1 MLVVGGWLGL
11 AFLMPGLARA
21 HFLWLTAEG
30 DKPTVHAFLSETP
43 TPEAP
48 EFLKHIEHARITSG
62 GKALS
67 WTKAEDTFRVN
78 LPEAGPDTV
87 DGFCDLGVKTR
98 GGASFNLI
106 YTARVQFGPSAA
118 GAADEADQL
127 RMRLVAR
134 SGQAPVIVVR
144 FRGQPASGVVVKA
157 FPAEGDPVELKSD
170 PKGHVEHPVVGKD
183 GTAFLGKWF
192 DKLPGKRDGKP
203 YDEIRYYATLTI
215 APAHVKN
222 ASATT
227 SSPPKIA
234 FAVLPEAVNSFGGA
248 VLGDWLYVYSG
259 HTGQTHHY
267 DESTTTKHFRR
278 LNLKDRTTWEELPC
292 GPALQGVVLVAH
304 KDLLYRI
311 GGMAAHNRAG
321 QPNDLQSVA
330 EFARFDPRAQAWT
343 VMPPLPSPRSTHDA
357 VVVGSKIYVVGGWSL
372 PGGGSE
378 NAEFL
383 DTALV
388 FDLAQK
394 VGRWEE
400 LPTPPFR
407 RRALAVASI
416 KGRVYVLGGLTD
428 HGKVVKSVDLYDP
441 PTQAWLRGPDLPGG
455 KLQGFG
461 PSAFGVGDRLYVC
474 GGDGVVQRLNETG
487 DGWEVAGKL
496 TLPRLTHRLLPGIA
510 DDLLAVG
517 GNQARSPVSLIESVP
532 LAGSGRGA
540 R

>member
-1 MLVVGGWLGL
+1 LLVVSGWLGL

-30 DKPTVHAFLSETP
+30 EKPTVHAFLSETP

-78 LPEAGPDTV
+78 LPEPGPDMV

-118 GAADEADQL
+118 GAADEADHL

-134 SGQAPVIVVR
+134 SGQAPVILVR
-144 FRGQPASGVVVKA
+144 FRGQPASGVAVKA
-157 FPAEGDPVELKSD
+157 FPADGDPIELKSD
-170 PKGHVEHPVVGKD
+170 LKGHVEHPLVGKD

-192 DKLPGKRDGKP
+192 EKSPGERDGKP
-203 YDEIRYYATLTI
+203 YDEIRFYATLTI

-222 ASATT
+222 ASAATT
-227 SSPPKIA
+227 SPPKTA

-248 VLGDWLYVYSG
+248 VLEDWLYVYSG

-267 DESTTTKHFRR
+267 DKGTTTKHFRR

-304 KDLLYRI
+304 EDSLYRI
-311 GGMAAHNRAG
+311 GGMAAHNRPG
-321 QPNDLQSVA
+321 QPN
-330 EFARFDPRAQAWT
+330 P
-343 VMPPLPSPRSTHDA
+343 
-357 VVVGSKIYVVGGWSL
+357 
-372 PGGGSE
+372 
-378 NAEFL
+378 
-383 DTALV
+383 
-388 FDLAQK
+388 
-394 VGRWEE
+394 
-400 LPTPPFR
+400 
-407 RRALAVASI
+407 VASI
-416 KGRVYVLGGLTD
+416 KGTVYVLGGLTD
-428 HGKVVKSVDLYDP
+428 HGKVVKLVDLYDP
-441 PTQAWLRGPDLPGG
+441 PTHAWSRGPDLPGG
-455 KLQGFG
+455 KLLGFG

-517 GNQARSPVSLIESVP
+517 GTKAQSPVSLIESVP